1 MSMTTIRV
9 EELNLDEYILGQNNQ
24 VLIFQSLPYLK
35 KYTSTM
41 ANDILI
47 SGTLTGKEVTDTD
60 TDSAYT
66 GYDFV
71 YSLGLGVN
79 GDGRFKIA
87 ITKST
92 PLKTISEFLDKVSD
106 IKLTYENGI
115 LTSNADNYILKI
127 YNYETGKFI
136 KSLPVIMNNITS
148 VIQSLDTLNDVKLS
162 GVNEYR
168 ITKDY
173 TIS

>member
-1 MSMTTIRV
+1 MTTIRV
-9 EELNLDEYILGQNNQ
+9 EELNLDDYMLGQNNQ
-24 VLIFQSLPYLK
+24 ILIFQSLPYIK
-35 KYTSTM
+35 KYTS
-41 ANDILI
+41 ALAGDILI
-47 SGTLTGKEVTDTD
+47 SGTLNGKEVADTD
-60 TDSAYT
+60 IDSSYT

-71 YSLGLGVN
+71 YSLGLGTS

-92 PLKTISEFLDKVSD
+92 PVKTISELLDKVND
-106 IKLTYENGI
+106 IKFTYYNGT
-115 LTSNADNYILKI
+115 LTSNGTNYIVKI
-127 YNYETGKFI
+127 YNYETGQYI
-136 KSLPVIMNNITS
+136 KSLPVTMDNITS
-148 VIQSLDTLNDVKLS
+148 TIQNLELLNDVKLS